1 MQKVTSSLQPG
12 THFSSIPNSFWWS
25 VITMT
30 TVGYGDMQPTTVLGK
45 ARLNRVIICYSNA
58 KILLLE
64 GWEKDVNI
72 FFL

>member
-1 MQKVTSSLQPG
+1 MQKVTTSLQPG

-45 ARLNRVIICYSNA
+45 ARLNQGPGVGVIIQMLRYY
-58 KILLLE
+58 
-64 GWEKDVNI
+64 
-72 FFL
+72 